1 MRRMIGFLMMVGLV
15 SGVGCGDDDSS
26 PTSSSVSQDKYSE
39 TIVGTWKDGG
49 EPIWTF
55 NADGTVVYDG
65 SEEYIYIWSIDGST
79 LTVFNPVKSDQDL
92 LVGTWLDEDGDSI
105 TLRSNGTF
113 VDWDEDEGTWSL
125 VGDQLTIAYND
136 EDYGSDTVTLN
147 SVTDTQFTVTDE
159 YGERYVNT
167 KDGDDDD
174 EDGEVFARYEI
185 TSLSNTEFVFVDPE
199 YPDIKTTLTR

>member
-1 MRRMIGFLMMVGLV
+1 MMVGLV
-15 SGVGCGDDDSS
+15 VGAVGCGDDD
-26 PTSSSVSQDKYSE
+26 
-39 TIVGTWKDGG
+39 
-49 EPIWTF
+49 
-55 NADGTVVYDG
+55 
-65 SEEYIYIWSIDGST
+65 
-79 LTVFNPVKSDQDL
+79 NPVKSNQDL

-113 VDWDEDEGTWSL
+113 VDWEEDEGTWSL

-174 EDGEVFARYEI
+174 EGGEVFARYEI